1 MAFFNAILGF
11 LEGFL
16 ILFFFIFTKLF
27 LNFFKTLSPILHHGH
42 HFNKI
47 MQRKERMRMERELF
61 MVDRIER
68 LEDEK
73 AALTADIRE
82 VYSEAKG
89 VGFDIRALRQI
100 VKLRKM
106 DQAER
111 REQEELVDLYKRVLG
126 L

>member
-1 MAFFNAILGF
+1 MAEIGGETADLLRSF
-11 LEGFL
+11 
-16 ILFFFIFTKLF
+16 
-27 LNFFKTLSPILHHGH
+27 
-42 HFNKI
+42 
-47 MQRKERMRMERELF
+47 
-61 MVDRIER
+61 VDRIER

-89 VGFDIRALRQI
+89 VGFDVRALRQ
-100 VKLRKM
+100 VLKLRKM

-111 REQEELVDLYKRVLG
+111 REQEELLELYKRVLG

>member
-1 MAFFNAILGF
+1 MAEIGETADRLRSF
-11 LEGFL
+11 
-16 ILFFFIFTKLF
+16 
-27 LNFFKTLSPILHHGH
+27 
-42 HFNKI
+42 
-47 MQRKERMRMERELF
+47 
-61 MVDRIER
+61 VDRIER

-89 VGFDIRALRQI
+89 VGFDVRALRQ
-100 VKLRKM
+100 VLKLRKM

-111 REQEELVDLYKRVLG
+111 REQEELLELYKRVLG